1 MKLHLYG
8 AIAIALLLS
17 GCGSRVAVAPMSK
30 NVQTELS
37 SIDTTLII
45 RQSNLDVTVPQTNGS
60 QGGLIGVLVAA
71 VIDSAR
77 RSSAENE
84 AAPIVERIQDY
95 NFRQVMQDE
104 ASSTLGGLE
113 NVRANLPVNLDTVG
127 SALTFRIAYDK
138 STANAFLL
146 CNIGYVLNS
155 GNLIVT
161 LHASMYPKADTLKK
175 YRTAPDESNPLADG
189 NAIYNNKF
197 SFVKEG
203 ITANN
208 IQASLNEAAKN
219 LAKQLATD
227 IDYGV

>member
-1 MKLHLYG
+1 MKLHIFG
-8 AIAIALLLS
+8 AMAMALLLA
-17 GCGSRVAVAPMSK
+17 GCGSRVPVAPMSK

-45 RQSNLDVTVPQTNGS
+45 RQSNLDVTVPQTDGS

-77 RSSAENE
+77 RSSAETE

-95 NFRQVMQDE
+95 DFRQVMRDE
-104 ASSTLGGLE
+104 ATSSLADLK
-113 NVRANLPVNLDTVG
+113 NVKANLPLNIDTVG
-127 SALTFRIAYDK
+127 SDLTFRIAYDK

-146 CNIGYVLNS
+146 CNIGYTLNS

-175 YRTAPDESNPLADG
+175 YRNTPNESNPLANG

-208 IQASLNEAAKN
+208 IQASLDEAAQN